1 MIQVGLAGGTGYVG
15 VELLRLLR
23 GHSGVRVTALTADS
37 TVGRPMESLYG
48 HLAGLVDQAPGPT
61 TAAAFEGCD
70 VVLMALPHGAS
81 AALAGELV
89 DAGIRVIDLGP
100 DFRLKDA
107 RVFERWYEVEHARQD
122 LLPLAVYGLPE
133 LYRDRIRDARLVA
146 NPGCYPTSAALAL
159 APLVRNGMA
168 DLDFLVLDSKS
179 GLSGAGRKTSLFSHF
194 CEADGSVAA
203 YAVAGQH
210 RHTPELEQTL
220 SDLAGRPVRVTFTP
234 HLVPMKRGIL
244 TTAYTRTPIQD
255 LSPLYQDFYRDEPFV
270 QVRSEALPA
279 TGHVT
284 GSNRCQVAPRF
295 DPRTGRATVVSVI
308 DNLVK
313 GAAGQAIQNLN
324 LMFGLDETAGLD
336 LVPVCP

>member
-1 MIQVGLAGGTGYVG
+1 MIHAGLAGATGYVG

-23 GHSGVRVTALTADS
+23 GHPGVQVTTLTADS
-37 TVGRPMESLYG
+37 TVGRPMEALYG

-61 TAAAFEGCD
+61 TAAAFAGCD
-70 VVLMALPHGAS
+70 VVLTALPHGAS
-81 AALAGELV
+81 AALAGELL
-89 DAGIRVIDLGP
+89 DAGIRVIDLGA

-107 RVFERWYEVEHARQD
+107 RVFERWYEVEHPRQD
-122 LLPLAVYGLPE
+122 LLPEAVYGLPE
-133 LYRDRIRDARLVA
+133 LYRDRIRGARLVA
-146 NPGCYPTSAALAL
+146 NPGCYPTSAALAWH
-159 APLVRNGMA
+159 PWSRTGGRP
-168 DLDFLVLDSKS
+168 
-179 GLSGAGRKTSLFSHF
+179 GLPGPRLQVGVVGRGRKTSLFSHF

-220 SDLAGRPVRVTFTP
+220 SDLAGKPVTVTFTP
-234 HLVPMKRGIL
+234 HLVPMKRGIM
-244 TTAYTRTPIQD
+244 TTAYTRTPVQD
-255 LSPLYQDFYRDEPFV
+255 LTPLYEDFYRDEPFV
-270 QVRSEALPA
+270 QVRSEALPS
-279 TGHVT
+279 TGQVT
-284 GSNRCQVAPRF
+284 GSNRCHVAPRF

-336 LVPVCP
+336 LVPVYP